1 MESKGELI
9 ACHVYL
15 EVFGILRDH
24 SMCGGKQS
32 LKSQLTGAQSGHGH
46 CWKSI
51 GSLFGRRILSSP
63 DRPAWQALNTRSSAE
78 FSDCFPRSDQ
88 LCTGGTGQILDE
100 TCLVARYDLLDAP
113 Q

>member
-100 TCLVARYDLLDAP
+100 TCLVA
-113 Q
+113 